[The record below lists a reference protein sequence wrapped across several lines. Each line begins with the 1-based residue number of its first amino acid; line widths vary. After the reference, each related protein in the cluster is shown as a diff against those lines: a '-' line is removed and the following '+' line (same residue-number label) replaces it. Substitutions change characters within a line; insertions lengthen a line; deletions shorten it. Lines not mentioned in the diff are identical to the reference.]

1 MAEMPI
7 DRIFGDGTC
16 GVSGNALPGD
26 VAGHAEAFQMTED
39 EFRPF
44 YDRTARPLW
53 AYLAR
58 ISGDRRLAD
67 DLLQET
73 YYRFLKSRKAF
84 DDEAHR
90 RNYLFRI
97 ATNLV
102 LDSKRQPRSERSERS
117 ADGNPGV
124 LTTVRAGSD
133 VAGAVAQRVDVGRA
147 MGRLRPRDRALVW
160 LAYVNGSSHKEIAEA
175 LGLRT
180 ASIKLMLFRARR
192 RLAALLR
199 EMPL

>member
-16 GVSGNALPGD
+16 VVSGNALPGD

-39 EFRPF
+39 EFRPC

-102 LDSKRQPRSERSERS
+102 LDSKRQPRSERS
-117 ADGNPGV
+117 ADGNPSV
-124 LTTVRAGSD
+124 LTSAKAGSD